1 MSWDKLQRLDVRWI
15 YVIILLCL
23 IIPMFKP
30 IGLPIANQKTL
41 VKCLK
46 YRSLPN
52 NSVILVSH
60 DLGSGN
66 ART

>member
-30 IGLPIANQKTL
+30 IGLPIAKSENTRKVFEAIDSCPITL
-41 VKCLK
+41 
-46 YRSLPN
+46 
-52 NSVILVSH
+52 
-60 DLGSGN
+60 
-66 ART
+66 